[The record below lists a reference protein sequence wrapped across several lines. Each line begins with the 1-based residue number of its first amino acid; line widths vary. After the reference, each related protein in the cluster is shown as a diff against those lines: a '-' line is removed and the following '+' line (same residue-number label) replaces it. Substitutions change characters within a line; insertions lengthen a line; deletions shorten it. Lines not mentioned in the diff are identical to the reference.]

1 MNDLCST
8 LLQSLNGRT
17 FSTAESCTGGG
28 IGAAFTAVA
37 GSSAVYK
44 GGIISYTN
52 WVKENVLGV
61 SGQVLKEKGA
71 VSEETARQMAAGVR
85 RLLRTTMAVSVTGIA
100 GPGTDEFAT
109 PVGTVYI
116 GYADAQKSYA
126 KKFVFSGERDAV
138 RRSAVEA
145 AIRLLIAV
153 CEES

>member
-1 MNDLCST
+1 MNDLCVV
-8 LLQSLNGRT
+8 LLQALNGRT

-44 GGIISYTN
+44 GGVISYTN
-52 WVKENVLGV
+52 WVKENILGV
-61 SGQVLKEKGA
+61 SEQVLKEKGA
-71 VSEETARQMAAGVR
+71 VSEQTARQMAVGVR

-100 GPGTDEFAT
+100 GPGTDELAT

-126 KKFVFSGERDAV
+126 KKFLFDGDRETV
-138 RRSAVEA
+138 RKLAVEA
-145 AIRLLIAV
+145 AIKLLITA